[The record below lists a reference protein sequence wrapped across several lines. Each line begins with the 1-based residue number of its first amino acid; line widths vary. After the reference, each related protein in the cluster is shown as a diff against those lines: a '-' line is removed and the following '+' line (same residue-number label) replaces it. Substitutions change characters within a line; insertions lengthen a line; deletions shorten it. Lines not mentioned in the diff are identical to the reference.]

1 MCLILLAWK
10 HRDGL
15 PLVVAANRD
24 EDFARP
30 TAAADFWQESPDIL
44 AGRDL
49 TAGGTWLGT
58 SRGGRFAAITNF
70 RNPTDRRTD
79 APSRGALVA
88 NFLRDTCSPSEYL
101 NTLQASAHEYN
112 GFSLLVG
119 DLDQLWCYSNRGLD
133 PQPLPPGVHGLSNH
147 LLNTPWP
154 KVKRGVS
161 ALGTLTRRTADAD
174 EYFNLLGDTT
184 PAADLELPDTGVGLE
199 RERWLSATRLV
210 GASYGTRCST
220 VLRMSASGETE
231 FHERTWAMDGQAV
244 ATVSHRFTLHP
255 IRNRSIRT

>member
-10 HRDGL
+10 QRDDL

-30 TAAADFWQESPDIL
+30 TAAADFWKDEPTIL

-49 TAGGTWLGT
+49 SAGGTWLGT
-58 SRGGRFAAITNF
+58 SRDGRFAAITNY
-70 RNPTDRRTD
+70 RNPSDRRTD

-88 NFLRDTCSPSEYL
+88 NFLRDTCSPPEYL
-101 NTLQASAHEYN
+101 KSLQSTAQNYN

-119 DLDQLWCYSNRGLD
+119 DRDQLWCYSNRGLD

-154 KVKRGVS
+154 KVRRGVS
-161 ALGTLTRRTADAD
+161 ALDSLVRRAAAPED
-174 EYFNLLGDTT
+174 YFDLLDDTT
-184 PAADLELPDTGVGLE
+184 TANDAELPDTGVGVE
-199 RERWLSATRLV
+199 RERWLSAIRLT

-220 VLRMSASGETE
+220 VLRMSASGEAE
-231 FHERTWAMDGQAV
+231 FHERTWRIDGQASG
-244 ATVSHRFTLHP
+244 TVSHRFRIDP
-255 IRNRSIRT
+255 ARA